1 MIQVIIPLDGSVLA
15 EQALHHA
22 MAIAKAFP
30 AKLTLL
36 RVIGDTSSSD
46 GMRTDA
52 VDFALERR
60 QAEIYLDK
68 LCDQYRSSAVSIQSR
83 VAEGQP
89 ADAITHYCA
98 ADKPDLIVM
107 TRHGAGN
114 AVDFAVGGT
123 VQKVIANTACSV
135 LLIDPQQAPLDSRY
149 RHILVLVDDSL
160 DSEYVLAL
168 AGLIAQ
174 GHEASLQLLSVPDEP
189 QLPAGCPASSHSTSL
204 IDDLRRL
211 IRQHADHR
219 LKELSSTVPD
229 TVPVFT
235 QLLMSADAPFAIDAA
250 ADTSDADL
258 IVIHA
263 KAPNPDNAWRY
274 GPLVHSLLQNT
285 HRPLLIVQPPA
296 DCGAASNFRSALLEE
311 SRRDVG

>member
-1 MIQVIIPLDGSVLA
+1 MIRIIIPLDGSVLA
-15 EQALHHA
+15 EQALHHG

-36 RVIGDTSSSD
+36 RVISIANSSD
-46 GMRTDA
+46 GIRTDT

-68 LCDQYRSSAVSIQSR
+68 LRDQYRSSAVPMQTR
-83 VAEGQP
+83 VAEGLP
-89 ADAITHYCA
+89 ADAITHYCT
-98 ADKPDLIVM
+98 ADKSDLIVL

-123 VQKVIANTACSV
+123 VQKVIAKAACSV
-135 LLIDPQQAPLDSRY
+135 LLIDPRQTPLDNRY
-149 RHILVLVDDSL
+149 RRILVPVDDSL

-168 AGLIAQ
+168 ASMIAQ
-174 GHEASLQLLSVPDEP
+174 GHEASLLLLRVPEEP
-189 QLPAGCPASSHSTSL
+189 QLPAGCPANSHSTFL
-204 IDDLRRL
+204 IEDLRRL
-211 IRQHADHR
+211 ICQHADHR

-229 TVPVFT
+229 TIPVNT
-235 QLLMSADAPFAIDAA
+235 QLLMSTDAPFAIDTA
-250 ADTSDADL
+250 ADKSNADL

-285 HRPLLIVQPPA
+285 HRPLLIVQPPT
-296 DCGAASNFRSALLEE
+296 DCSTVSNFRSALLHEPC
-311 SRRDVG
+311 RDVG

>member
-1 MIQVIIPLDGSVLA
+1 MIRVIIPLDGSVYA

-22 MAIAKAFP
+22 MAIAKSFP

-36 RVIGDTSSSD
+36 RVIDDAGSSD
-46 GMRTDA
+46 GLRADA

-60 QAEIYLDK
+60 QAEIYLDQ
-68 LCDQYRSSAVSIQSR
+68 LCAQYRSSAVPIQTQ

-89 ADAITHYCA
+89 AEAITRYCA
-98 ADKPDLIVM
+98 THEPDLIVM
-107 TRHGAGN
+107 TRHGAGE

-123 VQKVIANTACSV
+123 VQKVIANAACSV
-135 LLIDPQQAPLDSRY
+135 LLIDPQQAPLDNRY

-168 AGLIAQ
+168 AGMIAQ
-174 GHEASLQLLSVPDEP
+174 GQEASLQLLRVPEEP
-189 QLPAGCPASSHSTSL
+189 QLPAGCPASSHSTGL

-250 ADTSDADL
+250 AGATDADL

-263 KAPNPDNAWRY
+263 KAPNPENAWRY

-285 HRPLLIVQPPA
+285 HRSLLIVQPPA
-296 DCGAASNFRSALLEE
+296 DCGAVSNFRSALLEE